1 MHKPVEEKIMDN
13 QNLGNSKS
21 WLPLKTEPFLIA
33 GPCSVESESQM
44 MTTAKEISSQKIA
57 SVLRGGVWKPR
68 TKPGSFEGIGVPAL
82 QWLKQAGNE
91 INLPVITEVANAF
104 QVEKSLE
111 AGIDMLWIGARTTVN
126 PFYIQEI
133 ADALKGVDIP
143 VFVKNP
149 IHPEIGLWVGA
160 LERLERAGISNLAA
174 IHRGFFAYKSGPF
187 RNEPKW
193 EISFELKRLIPE
205 LPIICDPSHIA
216 GKRDLIQDVCQSALD
231 LSLDGFMIETHCNP
245 DKALSDAKQQVT
257 PNHLKSIIDN
267 LQYRNAFV
275 EDQQFIAKLEEL
287 RGQIDNLDEHLL
299 KLLKE
304 RVSIVKDIG
313 HVKEL
318 NQVQIFQMRR
328 WFKILENRQA
338 SADKLGLDKEVVH
351 ELFQLIHK
359 YSIDV
364 QFKSQQE
371 LKPKV

>member
-1 MHKPVEEKIMDN
+1 MDKQKLEN
-13 QNLGNSKS
+13 NKN
-21 WLPLKTEPFLIA
+21 WLPKNRDPYLIA

-44 MTTAKEISSQKIA
+44 MTTGQQISELNIA

-82 QWLKQAGNE
+82 KWLKQAGNE
-91 INLPVITEVANAF
+91 FQLPVITEVANAF
-104 QVEKSLE
+104 QVEKCLE

-126 PFYIQEI
+126 PFYVQEI

-149 IHPEIGLWVGA
+149 IHPEVGLWVGA
-160 LERLERAGISNLAA
+160 LERLEGAGISKLAA
-174 IHRGFFAYKSGPF
+174 IHRGFFAYKSQPF

-193 EISFELKRLIPE
+193 EISFELKRLAPE
-205 LPIICDPSHIA
+205 IPIICDPSHIA
-216 GKRDLIQDVCQSALD
+216 GNRDLVQEICQSALD

-245 DKALSDAKQQVT
+245 EKALSDAGQQVN
-257 PNHLKSIIDN
+257 PKQLKSIINN
-267 LQYRNAFV
+267 LEYRNAFI
-275 EDQQFIAKLEEL
+275 EDQQLFAQLEEL
-287 RGQIDNLDEHLL
+287 RGQIDILDEKLL
-299 KLLKE
+299 ATLKE
-304 RVSIVKDIG
+304 RISIVEDIG

-328 WFKILENRQA
+328 WFKILENRQG
-338 SADKLGLDKEVVH
+338 SAEKLGLNKEVVH

-364 QFKSQQE
+364 QIKSQQE
-371 LKPKV
+371 LKLKAK

>member
-1 MHKPVEEKIMDN
+1 MDN
-13 QNLGNSKS
+13 QKLENPKN
-21 WLPLKTEPFLIA
+21 WLPKKREPFLIA

-44 MTTAKEISSQKIA
+44 LTTARQISDENIA

-68 TKPGSFEGIGVPAL
+68 TKPGSFEGKGIPAL
-82 QWLKQAGNE
+82 KWLKQAGNE

-104 QVEKSLE
+104 QVEKALE
-111 AGIDMLWIGARTTVN
+111 AGIDMLWVGARTTVN
-126 PFYIQEI
+126 PFYVQEI

-160 LERLERAGISNLAA
+160 LERFDRAGISNLAA

-193 EISFELKRLIPE
+193 EISFELKRLMPD

-216 GKRDLIQDVCQSALD
+216 GKRELIQDVCQSALD
-231 LSLDGFMIETHCNP
+231 LSLDGFIIESHCNP
-245 DKALSDAKQQVT
+245 EKALSDAKQQIT
-257 PNHLKSIIDN
+257 PGELKSIIDN
-267 LQYRNAFV
+267 LQYRNAFI

-287 RGQIDNLDEHLL
+287 RSQIDNLDEQILSI
-299 KLLKE
+299 LKE
-304 RVSIVKDIG
+304 RISIVEDIG

-328 WFKILENRQA
+328 WFKILENRQD
-338 SADKLGLDKEVVH
+338 SAEKLGLNKEVVH

-364 QFKSQQE
+364 QIKSQQE